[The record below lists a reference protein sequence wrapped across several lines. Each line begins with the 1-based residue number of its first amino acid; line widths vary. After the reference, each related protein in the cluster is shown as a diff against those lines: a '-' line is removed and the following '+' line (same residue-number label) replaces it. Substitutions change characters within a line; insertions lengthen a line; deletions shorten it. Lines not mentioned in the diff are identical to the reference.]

1 MWQYKQA
8 MAEPLAPLSAAHL
21 PQIAAKREHE
31 SMDLGQPLRGQYPG
45 SNTAIARSEKEKEKD
60 EYVKK
65 ALTGLVVADEGAD
78 ASKEELLKI
87 QRQQLS
93 VEASA
98 R

>member
-1 MWQYKQA
+1 
-8 MAEPLAPLSAAHL
+8 MAEPLAPLSVAHL
-21 PQIAAKREHE
+21 PQRAPKSEQE
-31 SMDLGQPLRGQYPG
+31 PMDLGQPLWGQYPG
-45 SNTAIARSEKEKEKD
+45 SNTALSRSEKEEETD